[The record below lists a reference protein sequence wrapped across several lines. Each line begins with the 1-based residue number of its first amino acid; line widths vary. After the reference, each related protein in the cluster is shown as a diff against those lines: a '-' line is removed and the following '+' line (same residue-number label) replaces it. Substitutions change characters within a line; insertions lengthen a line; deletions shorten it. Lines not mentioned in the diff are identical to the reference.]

1 MCFID
6 DYTQSIE
13 SGPIF
18 KILFLFASISVFINP
33 IIINVI
39 DAIDVIEV
47 IDAIEAIDV
56 IDACNRINLSC

>member
-1 MCFID
+1 MVCFID

-33 IIINVI
+33 IIIN
-39 DAIDVIEV
+39 AIEV

-56 IDACNRINLSC
+56 IDVIDACNRINLSC

>member
-13 SGPIF
+13 SGPIV

-39 DAIDVIEV
+39 EV
-47 IDAIEAIDV
+47 IDAIEAIDA